1 MPIPE
6 VEKDSASKLLKQFCE
21 TRIPARVRHQI
32 ELGFRFEGSVAYLFE
47 RRPDWRGSDEWM
59 SMDIARFRYFIGR
72 GEWSCTGATGM
83 RSGIGTTL
91 SVNGRPSGVS
101 SRRSTRTPRA
111 FSGVDGALSNKRLL
125 LARMT

>member
-6 VEKDSASKLLKQFCE
+6 VEKDSASKLLAQFCE

-59 SMDIARFRYFIGR
+59 SMHIARFRYFIGR
-72 GEWSCTGATGM
+72 EEWVLYWSDRNEAWHRYDLIDPWQTFA
-83 RSGIGTTL
+83 S
-91 SVNGRPSGVS
+91 
-101 SRRSTRTPRA
+101 
-111 FSGVDGALSNKRLL
+111 LL
-125 LARMT
+125 REVHEDPTCIFWG